1 MDLDLVVVGRDKAVH
16 LTRCP
21 QSFSPVLRLFFS
33 FFGVHLCFFIMEGL
47 RFRYKYPL
55 FIVPFFFFAPFI
67 CIWIG
72 LL

>member
-21 QSFSPVLRLFFS
+21 QSFSPVLKLFLPFECL
-33 FFGVHLCFFIMEGL
+33 LCFFIMEGL

-55 FIVPFFFFAPFI
+55 FIVPFFFSHPLFAS
-67 CIWIG
+67 G
-72 LL
+72 